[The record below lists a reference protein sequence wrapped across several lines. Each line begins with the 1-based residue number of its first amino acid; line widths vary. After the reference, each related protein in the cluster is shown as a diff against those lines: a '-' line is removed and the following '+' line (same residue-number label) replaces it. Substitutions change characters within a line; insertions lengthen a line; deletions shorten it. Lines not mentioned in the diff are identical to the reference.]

1 MVCRVLLNRACVQRV
16 PSFKCK
22 HRLVF
27 SAVILVHTSN
37 ILQQRRSPDKQQKQQ
52 NPNGAVDQVED
63 DPLTKYGID
72 PLQFRRC
79 QQRQELVHVRERKDA
94 GDVRGVVEVD

>member
-1 MVCRVLLNRACVQRV
+1 MVCRVLLNRARVQRV
-16 PSFKCK
+16 PGFKCK

-52 NPNGAVDQVED
+52 NPDSAVDQVED
-63 DPLTKYGID
+63 DPLTKNWID

-79 QQRQELVHVRERKDA
+79 QQRQELVHEDEEADRD
-94 GDVRGVVEVD
+94 DNIHRG